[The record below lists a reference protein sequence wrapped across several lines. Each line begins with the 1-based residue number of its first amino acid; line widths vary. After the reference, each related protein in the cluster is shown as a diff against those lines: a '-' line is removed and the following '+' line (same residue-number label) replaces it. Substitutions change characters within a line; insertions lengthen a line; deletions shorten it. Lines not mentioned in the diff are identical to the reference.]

1 MINSNKK
8 ILFQKKKKNDVNESE
23 ENNIN
28 ENNDNLNE
36 NINQNDLNN
45 EDNKKEEEGSLSQ
58 KISDSQKQTY
68 SKIVNISESSD
79 LNHFKILKKEQND
92 NKTEKEYEFS
102 ENGGIDNLS
111 LNENLEYFKQKIEN
125 EKEKEKEI
133 INTDN

>member
-8 ILFQKKKKNDVNESE
+8 ILFQKKKKNEVNESE

>member
-1 MINSNKK
+1 M
-8 ILFQKKKKNDVNESE
+8 
-23 ENNIN
+23 
-28 ENNDNLNE
+28 
-36 NINQNDLNN
+36 
-45 EDNKKEEEGSLSQ
+45 
-58 KISDSQKQTY
+58 
-68 SKIVNISESSD
+68 NISESSD